1 MIGQMLCFLMPRKAT
16 EEQIEKIVSYTKAG
30 SFFIS
35 ANGQDEIK
43 QCTKIIEKH
52 TKLLKGEL
60 GFKGCIVSDA
70 LSMIG
75 ASSVVPHDRLAVEF
89 VKAGGDMLLFPLPE
103 YFDQIKAAV
112 LSGEIP
118 TERIR
123 DAVRR
128 VIEMKKRMK

>member
-1 MIGQMLCFLMPRKAT
+1 MPCLPMMKKIDDRLGYPPAT
-16 EEQIEKIVSYTKAG
+16 LSYHLQT
-30 SFFIS
+30 
-35 ANGQDEIK
+35 E
-43 QCTKIIEKH
+43 
-52 TKLLKGEL
+52 LLKGEL

-89 VKAGGDMLLFPLPE
+89 VKAGGDILLFPLPE

>member
-1 MIGQMLCFLMPRKAT
+1 MAWGACDDPAL
-16 EEQIEKIVSYTKAG
+16 IEKAHIALPAYDEKIDDRLGYLPATLSYHLQT
-30 SFFIS
+30 
-35 ANGQDEIK
+35 E
-43 QCTKIIEKH
+43 
-52 TKLLKGEL
+52 LLKGEL

-128 VIEMKKRMK
+128 VIETKQRMK